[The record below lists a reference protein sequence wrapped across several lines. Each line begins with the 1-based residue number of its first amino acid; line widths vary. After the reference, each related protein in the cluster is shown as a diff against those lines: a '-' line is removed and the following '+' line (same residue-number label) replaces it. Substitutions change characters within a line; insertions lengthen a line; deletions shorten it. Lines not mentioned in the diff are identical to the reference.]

1 MHLDEDSPIGYY
13 ISLSSSLYISI
24 CELFA
29 MNKEFRLVDIV
40 SYNFY

>member
-1 MHLDEDSPIGYY
+1 
-13 ISLSSSLYISI
+13 LYISI